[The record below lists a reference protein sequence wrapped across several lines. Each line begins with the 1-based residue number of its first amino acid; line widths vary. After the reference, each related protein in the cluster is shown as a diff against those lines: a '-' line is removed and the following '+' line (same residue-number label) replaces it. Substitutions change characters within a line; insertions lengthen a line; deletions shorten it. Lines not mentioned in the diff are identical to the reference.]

1 LNYPFSAVFGMEAAK
16 DAIRCAVCSPG
27 VRTVLIRG
35 PSGTAKTVLCRS
47 LTDLSGKR
55 MVNIP
60 AGADTERLFGSVDIE
75 KFLDT
80 GELCLEKGL
89 LAEADGGFAFV
100 DDINLMDERTAVA
113 VMDAVTTGRIMTERD
128 GISSVQAADIVLVA
142 TMNPD
147 EREMSDHLL
156 DRFDVCVCV
165 SPEEGQDA
173 RKEVLSRRMAFEDSA
188 SEFRKSYSEEAEK
201 ERSEIEYA
209 SKIIPLVQVS
219 DELRLII
226 SELCAKVGAEGVRG
240 DIAVLNTAKALA
252 ALDRRDTV
260 TRSDV
265 ERAAAMCLV
274 HRRRYDAEP
283 PEPPEPPEDQ
293 QDEDDQEEP
302 PDDQNDN
309 QEEPPEPPEDRQDQ
323 EEKDQDEGT
332 DSLSRLDDMMFEI
345 GRQFRVIDYLGKG
358 KAPKASGSRNGR
370 RSECESAGA
379 YGRQVSSRIPDGKTD
394 DIAFGATMRAAA
406 LCQKGRERG
415 SMRIVVEDQDLREK
429 VRRVRNGCTVM
440 FLVDASGSIGARRR
454 MSAVKGA
461 VLSMLKD
468 SYVKRDKVGLMVFRR
483 RTAEIILPP
492 TRSVEYGYKLL
503 EDIPTGGR
511 TPLSAALVTA
521 GEYMTSYSR
530 SHPGERCFIVLMTDG
545 RSNVASEEGADPNE
559 EARRIADSMRIPG
572 TQWIVV
578 NTGNGFRLFDS
589 ASELAAHLEALY
601 FDLEQ
606 LDADAL
612 AASVR
617 SAARFG

>member
-1 LNYPFSAVFGMEAAK
+1 MEAAK
-16 DAIRCAVCSPG
+16 DAVRCAVCSPG

-47 LTDLSGKR
+47 LSDISGRR

-60 AGADTERLFGSVDIE
+60 AGADVERLFGSVDIE
-75 KFLDT
+75 RFLDT
-80 GELCLEKGL
+80 GDLCLEKGL

-100 DDINLMDERTAVA
+100 DDINLMDERTAVM
-113 VMDAVTTGRIMTERD
+113 VLDAVVTGRIMTERD
-128 GISSVQAADIVLVA
+128 GISSVQPADIVLLA
-142 TMNPD
+142 TMNPE

-156 DRFDVCVCV
+156 DRFDICVCV
-165 SPEEGQDA
+165 SPEEGLDA
-173 RKEVLSRRMAFEDSA
+173 RREVLSRRISYEDSA
-188 SEFRKSYSEEAEK
+188 SEFRERYSEETEK
-201 ERSEIEYA
+201 ERSAAEYA
-209 SKIIPLVQVS
+209 SKIVPLVQIS

-226 SELCAKVGAEGVRG
+226 SELCVKVGAEGVRG

-252 ALDRRDTV
+252 ALDRRDSV
-260 TRSDV
+260 TRGDV

-274 HRRRYDAEP
+274 HRRRYDMEP

-293 QDEDDQEEP
+293 EQDKDEDKGSDVLP
-302 PDDQNDN
+302 H
-309 QEEPPEPPEDRQDQ
+309 
-323 EEKDQDEGT
+323 
-332 DSLSRLDDMMFEI
+332 LDDMMFEV

-370 RSECESAGA
+370 RSESESAGA
-379 YGRQVSSRIPDGKTD
+379 YGRQVSSRIPDGKAE

-406 LCQKGRERG
+406 LSQKGRDHG
-415 SMRIVVEDQDLREK
+415 SLRIVVEDQDLREK

-483 RTAEIILPP
+483 RTAEVILPP

-545 RSNVASEEGADPNE
+545 RSNVATEEGADPNE
-559 EARRIADSMRIPG
+559 EARRIADSMRIPA

-589 ASELAAHLEALY
+589 ASELASHLEALY
-601 FDLEQ
+601 FNLEQ

-617 SAARFG
+617 TAAGI

>member
-1 LNYPFSAVFGMEAAK
+1 MEAAK

-27 VRTVLIRG
+27 IRTVLIRG

-47 LTDLSGKR
+47 LSDISGR
-55 MVNIP
+55 RTVEIP
-60 AGADTERLFGSVDIE
+60 AGADVERLFGSVDIE
-75 KFLDT
+75 RFLDT

-89 LAEADGGFAFV
+89 LAEADGGFAFI
-100 DDINLMDERTAVA
+100 DDVNLMDERMAVA
-113 VMDAVTTGRIMTERD
+113 VLDAVTAGRIVTERD
-128 GISSVQAADIVLVA
+128 GISAVQSADIVLLA

-147 EREMSDHLL
+147 EREMSDHLM
-156 DRFDVCVCV
+156 DRFDICVCV
-165 SPEEGQDA
+165 SPEEGSEA
-173 RKEVLSRRMAFEDSA
+173 RKEVLSRRMSFEDSPSA
-188 SEFRKSYSEEAEK
+188 FRDGYSKDLEE
-201 ERSEIEYA
+201 ERVAVGYA
-209 SKIIPLVQVS
+209 SRIVPLVQVS
-219 DELRLII
+219 DELRSIV
-226 SELCAKVGAEGVRG
+226 SELCVKVGAEGVRG

-252 ALDRRDTV
+252 ALDRRDSV

-283 PEPPEPPEDQ
+283 PEPPEDDDEEQGQDDSQEQPPEPLEPPEDQ
-293 QDEDDQEEP
+293 EQEDDDKDED
-302 PDDQNDN
+302 
-309 QEEPPEPPEDRQDQ
+309 
-323 EEKDQDEGT
+323 KKSEG
-332 DSLSRLDDMMFEI
+332 LPRLDDMMFEV

-370 RSECESAGA
+370 RSESESAGA
-379 YGRQVSSRIPDGKTD
+379 YGRQVSSRIPDGKTQ

-406 LCQKGRERG
+406 LCQKGREHG

-483 RTAEIILPP
+483 RTAEVILPP

-578 NTGNGFRLFDS
+578 NTGNGFRLFDG
-589 ASELAAHLEALY
+589 ASELASHLEALY
-601 FDLEQ
+601 FNLEQ

-617 SAARFG
+617 TAAGF